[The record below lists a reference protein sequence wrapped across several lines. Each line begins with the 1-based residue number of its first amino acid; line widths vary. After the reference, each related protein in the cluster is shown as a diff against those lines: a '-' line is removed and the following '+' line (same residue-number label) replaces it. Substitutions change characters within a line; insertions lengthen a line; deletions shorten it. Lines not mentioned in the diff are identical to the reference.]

1 MGKSRLRTFGSV
13 LRRLRHEKNLTQ
25 DKLSEVVGV
34 ASPYISM
41 LESGHNYP
49 NLNMIFK
56 LADALEVPAST
67 IIAEMEKEGQ
77 QQLTLIAE
85 QNHKTLS

>member
-1 MGKSRLRTFGSV
+1 MGEKRLDAFGPV

-25 DKLSEVVGV
+25 DKLSEMVGV

-49 NLNMIFK
+49 NLAMLFK
-56 LADALEVPAST
+56 LADALGISASSLL
-67 IIAEMEKEGQ
+67 AAMEER
-77 QQLTLIAE
+77 
-85 QNHKTLS
+85 

>member
-1 MGKSRLRTFGSV
+1 MGEKRLDAFGPI

-25 DKLSEVVGV
+25 DKLSEMVGV

-49 NLNMIFK
+49 NLAMLFK
-56 LADALEVPAST
+56 LADALEVEAWEIVKAMKEDFDKNPA
-67 IIAEMEKEGQ
+67 
-77 QQLTLIAE
+77 
-85 QNHKTLS
+85 

>member
-1 MGKSRLRTFGSV
+1 MGEKRLDAFGPA

-25 DKLSEVVGV
+25 DKLSEMVGV

-49 NLNMIFK
+49 NLAMLFK
-56 LADALEVPAST
+56 LADALEIEAWEIVKAMTEGVDKNPA
-67 IIAEMEKEGQ
+67 
-77 QQLTLIAE
+77 
-85 QNHKTLS
+85 

>member
-1 MGKSRLRTFGSV
+1 MGEKRLDAFGPA

-25 DKLSEVVGV
+25 DKLSEMVGV

-49 NLNMIFK
+49 NLAMLFK
-56 LADALEVPAST
+56 LADAFEIEAWEIVKA
-67 IIAEMEKEGQ
+67 MQEGVDKNS
-77 QQLTLIAE
+77 A
-85 QNHKTLS
+85 

>member
-1 MGKSRLRTFGSV
+1 MKHNTLPRVMGEKRLDAFGPV

-25 DKLSEVVGV
+25 DKLSEMVGV

-49 NLNMIFK
+49 NLAMLFK
-56 LADALEVPAST
+56 LADAWGISASSLL
-67 IIAEMEKEGQ
+67 AAMEER
-77 QQLTLIAE
+77 
-85 QNHKTLS
+85 

>member
-1 MGKSRLRTFGSV
+1 MGEKKLDAFGPV

-25 DKLSEVVGV
+25 DKLSEMVGV

-49 NLNMIFK
+49 NLAMLFK
-56 LADALEVPAST
+56 LADALEVEAWEIVKAMRDSF
-67 IIAEMEKEGQ
+67 Q
-77 QQLTLIAE
+77 QD
-85 QNHKTLS
+85 S

>member
-1 MGKSRLRTFGSV
+1 MGEKSLDAFGPV

-25 DKLSEVVGV
+25 DKLSEMVGV

-49 NLNMIFK
+49 NLAMVFK
-56 LADALEVPAST
+56 LADALDVEAWEIVKAMNE
-67 IIAEMEKEGQ
+67 ADEKCFKEP
-77 QQLTLIAE
+77 
-85 QNHKTLS
+85 KSR